1 MTPRVRVRVAAQDEA
16 GVAVPGE
23 GGRLPVGGWD
33 GEAVGRVHDER
44 PRGGRT
50 GTGRRS
56 PTGSHDRTG
65 EHGEGGGGGGGPG
78 STVGGTCPAGGRG
91 ARTRGPAGEPGL
103 PLGRVRARRANPYSR
118 TSGTGGAGT
127 DRTSAP
133 GATAMLRARPV
144 PPAGG
149 DSRAPSRA
157 AACVHLNRAVS
168 LGMAPCLRWA
178 GSGARTRPPARP
190 RRVPCSGRRGR
201 GGDLAQA
208 WSGTRRRRRRAPYG
222 PTPSGTTR
230 TCRCASVRA
239 PCGGSC
245 TSRGP
250 VGPGDRWSSPADL
263 RPQTGRRWLH
273 AGPAQAGPAQA
284 GPAERTP
291 QMLSD
296 RA

>member
-1 MTPRVRVRVAAQDEA
+1 MTPRVRVRVPAQDEA

-78 STVGGTCPAGGRG
+78 STVGGTRPAGGRG

-127 DRTSAP
+127 DRSSAP

-201 GGDLAQA
+201 GGDLAA
-208 WSGTRRRRRRAPYG
+208 GLERHASASAPG
-222 PTPSGTTR
+222 PVRPDALRNDPDLPLRERTR
-230 TCRCASVRA
+230 TLWRLLHES
-239 PCGGSC
+239 
-245 TSRGP
+245 GP

-273 AGPAQAGPAQA
+273 AGPAQAGPA
-284 GPAERTP
+284 ERTP

>member
-1 MTPRVRVRVAAQDEA
+1 MTPRVRVRVAARDEA

-23 GGRLPVGGWD
+23 GGRLPVGGCD

-78 STVGGTCPAGGRG
+78 STVGGTRPAGGRG

-103 PLGRVRARRANPYSR
+103 QLGRVRARRANPYSR

-127 DRTSAP
+127 DRSSAP

-168 LGMAPCLRWA
+168 LGIAHRHGPGGSHARAGGGGAATSRRPGAARVGVSA
-178 GSGARTRPPARP
+178 GSRTARRPPERPGPAAARAHAHPVEAPARVGGRSGPGTGGPHRPTCAP
-190 RRVPCSGRRGR
+190 RRAA
-201 GGDLAQA
+201 GGC
-208 WSGTRRRRRRAPYG
+208 
-222 PTPSGTTR
+222 TPAR
-230 TCRCASVRA
+230 
-239 PCGGSC
+239 
-245 TSRGP
+245 
-250 VGPGDRWSSPADL
+250 L
-263 RPQTGRRWLH
+263 RPARRSAHLRCS
-273 AGPAQAGPAQA
+273 ATA
-284 GPAERTP
+284 R
-291 QMLSD
+291 S
-296 RA
+296 